1 MAIARASKAVL
12 LDGAQMSL
20 MTYLAGTAGFLK
32 DRDIPI
38 TEWVSYIGEAFAD
51 SWGGLKG
58 QGADEIMQHVLA
70 LEVLPLGVEV
80 LSSDL
85 KPDKAEVVLT
95 AFPGKAVLEK
105 FGTTP
110 RELLSGFGANQQEL
124 ALIYGMFE
132 PAARAIRMRWTHQL
146 KGGKQT
152 LVLEAPAPKKKA
164 AAKRPAS
171 KR

>member
-1 MAIARASKAVL
+1 MAIPRTSKAVL

-20 MTYLAGTAGFLK
+20 MTFLAGTAGFLK
-32 DRDIPI
+32 DRGIPI
-38 TEWVSYIGEAFAD
+38 SEWVSYIGEAFAD

-58 QGADEIMQHVLA
+58 RGADEIMQHVLA
-70 LEVLPLGVEV
+70 IQLLPLGVEV

-85 KPDKAEVVLT
+85 KPNRAEVVLT

-110 RELLSGFGANQQEL
+110 RELLSGLGANQQEL
-124 ALIYGMFE
+124 AQIYGMFE
-132 PAARAIRMRWTHQL
+132 SAARGIGMHWTHQL

-152 LVLEAPAPKKKA
+152 LVLEAPVPKKKA
-164 AAKRPAS
+164 AAKRPA
-171 KR
+171 K